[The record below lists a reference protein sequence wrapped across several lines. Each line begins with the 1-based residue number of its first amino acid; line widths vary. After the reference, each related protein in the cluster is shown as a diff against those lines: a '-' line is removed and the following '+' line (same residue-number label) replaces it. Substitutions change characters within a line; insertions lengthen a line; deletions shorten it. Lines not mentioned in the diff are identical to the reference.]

1 MIIRSNF
8 GRLKDGR
15 EVIKYT
21 LRGDEIEVSI
31 LNYGGI
37 ITEILQRDRN
47 GIRKNI
53 VLGYDNIE
61 DYEERSPHF
70 GCITGR
76 VAGRIAGGELEIDGR
91 KYQLPLN
98 SGSNTLHGGVRGLD
112 KQIWDVEEICVEV
125 DGKVAEGIELS
136 YTSEH
141 LEEGFPGEVTFRVRY
156 LLSGGELSIEYLG
169 EADRKTFVNPTN
181 HTYFNLTGGMDTVLG
196 HELYIDA
203 DTFVELNGESIPTG
217 LKKGVGGSIFDR
229 REGGSLRGLD
239 TSKDPD
245 IEIVGG
251 GFDHPFILN
260 KKDGREIHL
269 REEESGRGV
278 EVETSEAVVVVYTGN
293 FLGDEGRLSCGT
305 ESRKYMGIC
314 LETQDYPDA
323 PNQELGEVRYAEPSK
338 PYKAWTKYRFF
349 TD

>member
-1 MIIRSNF
+1 MITRSNF

-21 LRGDEIEVSI
+21 LRGDEIEVNI

-37 ITEILQRDRN
+37 ITEILQRDRS
-47 GIRKNI
+47 GRKKNI

-76 VAGRIAGGELEIDGR
+76 VAGRIARGQFEIDGKR
-91 KYQLPLN
+91 YKLPVN
-98 SGSNTLHGGVRGLD
+98 NGSNTLHGGIRGLD
-112 KQIWDVEEICVEV
+112 KQIWDVEEIREEAA
-125 DGKVAEGIELS
+125 GIMTEGIELS

-141 LEEGFPGEVTFRVRY
+141 LEEGFPGRVEFRVRY
-156 LLSGGELSIEYLG
+156 LLTGGELSIEYLG
-169 EADRKTFVNPTN
+169 ETDRKTYVNLTN
-181 HTYFNLTGGMDTVLG
+181 HSYFNLTGCRDTVLS
-196 HELYIDA
+196 HELYIDS
-203 DTFVELNGESIPTG
+203 DTFAELDGESIPTG
-217 LKKGVGGSIFDR
+217 IKKPVDGSIFDR
-229 REGGSLRGLD
+229 RKGGNLEGLGR
-239 TSKDPD
+239 SKDPD

-251 GFDHPFILN
+251 GFDHPFIL
-260 KKDGREIHL
+260 KKARGREILL
-269 REEESGRGV
+269 REEESGRNI
-278 EVETSEAVVVVYTGN
+278 EVETSEPVVVVYTGN
-293 FLGDEGRLSCGT
+293 FLGEEGTLSCGI
-305 ESRKYMGIC
+305 EAEKYMGIC

-323 PNQELGEVRYAEPSK
+323 PNQKMAEVRYAEPLS

>member
-1 MIIRSNF
+1 MITRSNF
-8 GRLKDGR
+8 GKLKDGR
-15 EVIKYT
+15 EVTKYT
-21 LRGDEIEVSI
+21 LRGDKIEVSI

-37 ITEILQRDRN
+37 ITDILQEDRDGRS
-47 GIRKNI
+47 KNI
-53 VLGYDNIE
+53 VLSYDNIE
-61 DYEERSPHF
+61 DYEERSPYF

-76 VAGRIAGGELEIDGR
+76 VAGRIAGGELEIDGK
-91 KYQLPLN
+91 KYKLPLN
-98 SGSNTLHGGVRGLD
+98 SGSNTLHGGVKGLD
-112 KQIWDVEEICVEV
+112 KQIWDVEEIFVER

-136 YTSEH
+136 YISKH
-141 LEEGFPGEVTFRVRY
+141 LEEGFPGEVNFRVRY
-156 LLSGGELSIEYLG
+156 LLSGGELIIEYLG
-169 EADRKTFVNPTN
+169 EADRKTFINPTN

-196 HELYIDA
+196 HDLYIDA

-217 LKKGVGGSIFDR
+217 IKKSVGGSIFDR
-229 REGGSLRGLD
+229 REGGNLRDLN

-245 IEIVGG
+245 IETVGG

-260 KKDGREIHL
+260 KSGRRELLL
-269 REEESGRGV
+269 REEGSGRGL

-293 FLGDEGRLSCGT
+293 FLGEEGRLSCGGD
-305 ESRKYMGIC
+305 SRKYMGIC

-323 PNQELGEVRYAEPSK
+323 PNQELGEVRYAEPLK

>member
-1 MIIRSNF
+1 MITRANF

-21 LRGDEIEVSI
+21 LKGDEIEVGI

-37 ITEILQRDRN
+37 ITEILQRDRE
-47 GIRKNI
+47 GRRKNI

-61 DYEERSPHF
+61 DYEERSPYF

-91 KYQLPLN
+91 RYKLPLN

-112 KQIWDVEEICVEV
+112 KQIWDVEEIRTEV
-125 DGKVAEGIELS
+125 NGGITEGIELS
-136 YTSEH
+136 YTSKH
-141 LEEGFPGEVTFRVRY
+141 LEEGFPGEVAFKVRY
-156 LLSGGELSIEYLG
+156 LLSGGELTIEYLG
-169 EADRKTFVNPTN
+169 ESDRKTFVNPTN
-181 HTYFNLTGGMDTVLG
+181 HTYFNLTGGMETVLG
-196 HELYIDA
+196 HQLYIDA
-203 DTFVELNGESIPTG
+203 DTFVELNGESVPTG
-217 LKKGVGGSIFDR
+217 LKKDVEGSIFDR
-229 REGGSLRGLD
+229 REGGSLDGLD
-239 TSKDPD
+239 TSKNSD

-251 GFDHPFILN
+251 GFDHPFVLKKNREGEIL
-260 KKDGREIHL
+260 L
-269 REEESGRGV
+269 REEGSGRGV
-278 EVETSEAVVVVYTGN
+278 EVETTEAVVVVYTGN
-293 FLGDEGRLSCGT
+293 FLGEEGRLSCGAN
-305 ESRKYMGIC
+305 SRKYMGIC

-323 PNQELGEVRYAEPSK
+323 PNQKFGRVRYAEPLK